1 MPFSTRTLPPPGG
14 ALEVLTFG
22 MGGETFALDAV
33 IVREILD
40 LVPRTAV
47 PGADPLVGH
56 VINFRGRV
64 IPLADLRPA
73 FGMAA
78 TAATPDSR
86 IVVIEL
92 TLGEEALLVGLAT
105 DSVDEVAT
113 LDAAACE
120 EPPMIG
126 MRWPRDHVR
135 CLVRRADGIVVLPD
149 LHRLFQS
156 LADRAGLSTI
166 H

>member
-1 MPFSTRTLPPPGG
+1 MPHLQSLPWTADGT
-14 ALEVLTFG
+14 LEVLTFG
-22 MGGETFALDAV
+22 MGGETFALEAV
-33 IVREILD
+33 LVREILD
-40 LVPRTAV
+40 MLPETAV

-73 FGMAA
+73 FGMEKAA
-78 TAATPDSR
+78 TTPDSR

-92 TLGEEALLVGLAT
+92 PIDNEPQLIGLRT
-105 DSVDEVAT
+105 DRVDEVAT
-113 LDAAACE
+113 LNADAS
-120 EPPMIG
+120 EPPPAIG

-135 CLVRRADGIVVLPD
+135 CLVRREDGVVVLPNITGIFD
-149 LHRLFQS
+149 L
-156 LADRAGLSTI
+156 LAASAVDGVV